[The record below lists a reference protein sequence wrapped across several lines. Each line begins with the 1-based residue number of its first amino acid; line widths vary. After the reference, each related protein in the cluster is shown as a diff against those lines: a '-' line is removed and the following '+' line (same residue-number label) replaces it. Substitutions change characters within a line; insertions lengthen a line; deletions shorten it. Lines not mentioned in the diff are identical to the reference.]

1 MANYTRAVGFFSSDR
16 RPDAAFSLSTRS
28 ERRSL
33 LRQRARLNICCSLR
47 SEAEAKAEG
56 EGVGEGV
63 GEGEGEARRG
73 EGAGEA
79 ELEKKH
85 YEEIRQEQKR
95 RLTLSMLDKVSVV
108 ASRVATTTLVVLRRA
123 RANIITCH
131 RPYPLTSV
139 NVYLQFCNCICLH
152 LFASVTARGCSAILA

>member
-1 MANYTRAVGFFSSDR
+1 MSMFVIERDKRARARARGRARAFTYMKIMANYTRAVGFFSSDR

-79 ELEKKH
+79 E
-85 YEEIRQEQKR
+85 
-95 RLTLSMLDKVSVV
+95 
-108 ASRVATTTLVVLRRA
+108 
-123 RANIITCH
+123 
-131 RPYPLTSV
+131 
-139 NVYLQFCNCICLH
+139 VYG
-152 LFASVTARGCSAILA
+152 R